1 MAVVVA
7 AALSAVS
14 GILIPLVIALVLGVL
29 LEPVVE
35 ALRRRRV
42 PATLAAAL
50 TLLGCIAVLAGTV
63 AVVVRGLVVQL
74 PEIHGQLVNSWD
86 ALMAWI
92 ELHDVDS
99 RWLDHARSLLDG
111 HSSQLGQ
118 GILGAVT
125 HTFYGAVA
133 LVMGTFFSMFF
144 LFFSLRDSRMM
155 QDRLTRLTPIRAG
168 EITEIMSVTRQSVRG
183 YFKGT
188 AITALL
194 TAPIFMVPLLLLGIP
209 LVAPIFVLYFFLSFV
224 PFIGAWLTGAFV
236 VLIAFGTGGP
246 TAALIMAITFIV
258 SNGTIQ
264 SAVNSWALGSS
275 LQLHPAVVLLVT
287 MIGGVVA
294 GVLGM
299 VLGAPLLAS
308 VVKSVAILRDARAG

>member
-1 MAVVVA
+1 MHIGEDHRKIREQQEFERLVA
-7 AALSAVS
+7 TVS
-14 GILIPLVIALVLGVL
+14 
-29 LEPVVE
+29 
-35 ALRRRRV
+35 RY
-42 PATLAAAL
+42 
-50 TLLGCIAVLAGTV
+50 
-63 AVVVRGLVVQL
+63 
-74 PEIHGQLVNSWD
+74 
-86 ALMAWI
+86 
-92 ELHDVDS
+92 
-99 RWLDHARSLLDG
+99 
-111 HSSQLGQ
+111 Q

>member
-246 TAALIMAITFIV
+246 TAALIMAITFIF